1 MHPIFS
7 IHYWNIWQ
15 FSLSMFRNFP
25 QTILLLLRL
34 TSGKSLECCSTM
46 SHFQW
51 HQKRTKIYYKISWHR
66 GWYLILL
73 QTTCKSK
80 LQDLITHF
88 LLIWKFSIQL
98 GTKRAACRIF
108 NDFQLFSDWT
118 SAIVN
123 LIWFVILETCYILH
137 QWSGNYMLQTFR
149 CREKATWPCKEEKIN
164 RHWQWSGIRS
174 VQQTPRCKYRKKK
187 FTKTETKSM

>member
-1 MHPIFS
+1 MILKKATQRSRWNIFFQYVLNLFWILSTVKKKFHLNMHPIFS

-66 GWYLILL
+66 GWYLILS

-80 LQDLITHF
+80 LQDLITPF
-88 LLIWKFSIQL
+88 LLIWKLFSSEQKEQL
-98 GTKRAACRIF
+98 AEFLMIF
-108 NDFQLFSDWT
+108 NCFQ
-118 SAIVN
+118 I
-123 LIWFVILETCYILH
+123 ER
-137 QWSGNYMLQTFR
+137 ML
-149 CREKATWPCKEEKIN
+149 
-164 RHWQWSGIRS
+164 
-174 VQQTPRCKYRKKK
+174 
-187 FTKTETKSM
+187 